1 MGPKIGRPLLK
12 TRVESLSLRKKAD
25 ASRRQTSNKTVSPI
39 CLGFVLMG
47 SEGSRLKIQ
56 AMDYSLESFLQRAIL
71 L

>member
-1 MGPKIGRPLLK
+1 MGPKIGKPLLK

-47 SEGSRLKIQ
+47 STWPVIQ
-56 AMDYSLESFLQRAIL
+56 ALNAGEYAGLN
-71 L
+71 